1 MFKQDSIANFINE
14 KLDQCHSPAR
24 YIIAFSGGLDSSVL
38 LHNIVYLKEKKP
50 IIAIHVNH
58 QISEYSEEW
67 ENYCRDVAKSYGVDI
82 FVERVTIDRNS
93 PDGIECEMRNK
104 RYEAIRK
111 YMQKDDC
118 LMTGHHRDDQA
129 ETLLLS
135 MLRGSSEDGLS
146 GIKPIQ
152 NFYGALLLRPLL
164 NFSRKDLQIYAEQND
179 LKWIED
185 PSNKDNSIDRNF
197 LRNDILPRLE
207 NRWISIDKRFFK
219 VAKLALESSERS
231 NDLAKIDLNTLGDI
245 DRIDADGFSILS
257 QNRRRNLLRYILKK
271 RGIQRPTFNQMMDG
285 IKILSS
291 LTKNK
296 KNNRLEWSGI
306 DIYHYDK
313 KLFFVEQTDY
323 IKTKQKIKI
332 FPDKILEL
340 DGNMGKLT
348 LSPAYKGNISPEIA
362 KLGLDVTYRKG
373 GEKIKPFGRKY
384 THKLKNLFQ
393 EKKIYPWMRGKIPIL
408 RHKNELVCVG
418 NLWVA
423 EKFHKQNGYSLIW
436 SEKPDIN

>member
-1 MFKQDSIANFINE
+1 MLKQDSIANFINE
-14 KLDQCHSPAR
+14 NVDQSYSPAR

-38 LHNIVYLKEKKP
+38 LHNIVHLKEKKP

-111 YMQKDDC
+111 YIQKDDC

-135 MLRGSSEDGLS
+135 MLRGSSEDGLL

-152 NFYGALLLRPLL
+152 NFYEALLLRPLL
-164 NFSRKDLQIYAEQND
+164 NFSRKDLQVYAEQND

-207 NRWISIDKRFFK
+207 NRWMSIDKRFFK
-219 VAKLALESSERS
+219 VTRLALESSERS

-245 DRIDADGFSILS
+245 DRIDADGFSVLS
-257 QNRRRNLLRYILKK
+257 QNRRRNLLRYILKR
-271 RGIQRPTFNQMMDG
+271 RGIERPTFNQMMDG

-296 KNNRLEWSGI
+296 KNNHLEWPGI

-313 KLFFVEQTDY
+313 KLFFVEQSEY

-348 LSPAYKGNISPEIA
+348 LSPANKGNISPEIA

-373 GEKIKPFGRKY
+373 GEKIKPIGRKF

-408 RHKNELVCVG
+408 KYNNELVCVG
-418 NLWVA
+418 DLWVA